1 MAFVFEGGNLSLLNS
16 LMLITDAVAVGTKVD
31 EDNVHW

>member
-1 MAFVFEGGNLSLLNS
+1 LNS
-16 LMLITDAVAVGTKVD
+16 LMLITDAVAIGTKVD